1 MSDEHK
7 LIAFE
12 LARRGWDRTQI
23 ARELGHCAATI
34 NRLFSQP
41 ASFCRVHVPT
51 SDAWKLRIERA
62 CQTEIAA

>member
-12 LARRGWDRTQI
+12 LARRGWTKTDI
-23 ARELGHCAATI
+23 ARELGHAITTVAK
-34 NRLFSQP
+34 LFSQP
-41 ASFCRVHVPT
+41 ASTYKIQVPL
-51 SDAWKLRIERA
+51 SDSWKLRIERA